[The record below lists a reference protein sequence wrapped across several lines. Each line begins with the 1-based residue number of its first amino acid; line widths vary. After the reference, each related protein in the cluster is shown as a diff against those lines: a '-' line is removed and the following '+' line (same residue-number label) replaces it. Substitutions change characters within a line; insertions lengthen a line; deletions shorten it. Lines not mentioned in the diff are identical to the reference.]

1 MTNDY
6 DYKNYSLE
14 KLKEWITDSLH
25 SEATPLEIY
34 EAITTT
40 LKKEITYHDV
50 CKRQA
55 QDILDLMQNDNLYK
69 TADFKVEDYEVE
81 HPYAE
86 SFMSASDDTISFK
99 SQENNSDGV
108 INFPMRY

>member
-14 KLKEWITDSLH
+14 KLKEWITDSLN

-40 LKKEITYHDV
+40 LKKEIEYHDV

-55 QDILDLMQNDNLYK
+55 QDVLNLMQTDNDIK
-69 TADFKVEDYEVE
+69 FKVEDYEIE
-81 HPYAE
+81 HPYAD
-86 SFMSASDDTISFK
+86 SFISASDDTVSFAFK
-99 SQENNSDGV
+99 ENIDDNVVKFS
-108 INFPMRY
+108 NQK

>member
-14 KLKEWITDSLH
+14 KLKEWITDSLN

-40 LKKEITYHDV
+40 LKKEIEYHDV

-55 QDILDLMQNDNLYK
+55 QDVLNLMQTDNDIGG
-69 TADFKVEDYEVE
+69 FKVEDYEIE
-81 HPYAE
+81 HPYAD
-86 SFMSASDDTISFK
+86 SFISASDDTVSFAFK
-99 SQENNSDGV
+99 ENIDDNVVKFS
-108 INFPMRY
+108 NQK